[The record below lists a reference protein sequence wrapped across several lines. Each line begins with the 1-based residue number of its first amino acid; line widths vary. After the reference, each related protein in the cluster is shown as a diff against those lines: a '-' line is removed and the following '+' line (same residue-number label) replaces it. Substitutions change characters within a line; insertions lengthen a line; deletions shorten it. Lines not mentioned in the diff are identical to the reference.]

1 MWLYNEKTLDE
12 NTLLGYIGFVYMIT
26 NLTNGRK
33 YIGKKLLKFKK
44 TKQVKGRKKSF
55 LVDSDWKTYFG
66 SNKVLQEDVKN
77 LGEQNF
83 KREILHLCKT
93 KGMCNYL
100 EAKLQFENNVLE
112 SDEWYNDYIMC
123 RLNGSHVKY

>member
-1 MWLYNEKTLDE
+1 
-12 NTLLGYIGFVYMIT
+12 MIT